1 MGRFRRTTNE
11 LKFQSELRNFCQ
23 PNDGQRLNGLSLSP
37 SSTSYPASLLF
48 TSLFSFS
55 AWLATKFIERKLV
68 YYIFSLS
75 LGK

>member
-37 SSTSYPASLLF
+37 SSTSYPTLLSLL
-48 TSLFSFS
+48 LFSFS

>member
-11 LKFQSELRNFCQ
+11 LKFELELRNFCQ
-23 PNDGQRLNGLSLSP
+23 PNDGQRLNGLSP
-37 SSTSYPASLLF
+37 FSLLYF
-48 TSLFSFS
+48 LLLLFSFS